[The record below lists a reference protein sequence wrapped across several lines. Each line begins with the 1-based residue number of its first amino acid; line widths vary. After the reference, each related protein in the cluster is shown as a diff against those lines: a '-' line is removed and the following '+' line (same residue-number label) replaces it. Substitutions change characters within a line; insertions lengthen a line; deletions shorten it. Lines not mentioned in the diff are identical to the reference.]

1 MVLYLVYLLMLHT
14 IWMVF
19 KTEFSDNYL
28 HDTVILLVFSIAQ
41 FSKPGKENSQIFSK
55 KSTKILNRRLDKQI
69 VVCPYTGILFRN

>member
-41 FSKPGKENSQIFSK
+41 FSKPGKENSQIFK
-55 KSTKILNRRLDKQI
+55 KKVQK
-69 VVCPYTGILFRN
+69 Y